1 MTGFLRHKRGIL
13 VASVIAATLAVA
25 GPALTHSDLHRSE
38 PADGAV
44 LRATPAAVVLLFPA
58 PMRVM
63 TLRLLDDAGRET
75 RLTHEGERTSATR
88 EARAVVQ
95 GRLLPGDYRIEWRGA
110 SEDGHVGGGTV
121 RFRVDPAS

>member
-25 GPALTHSDLHRSE
+25 GPALAHSDVHRSE

-75 RLTHEGERTSATR
+75 RLTREGERTSATR
-88 EARAVVQ
+88 EARAAVQ
-95 GRLLPGDYRIEWRGA
+95 GRLLPGDYRIEWRGS